1 MNEKP
6 TLLDVA
12 CGVVLI
18 SLLAC
23 LMVLMLAM

>member
-6 TLLDVA
+6 TLCDVA
-12 CGVVLI
+12 CGVVFLT
-18 SLLAC
+18 LLAC